1 MGCKGPISQNVR
13 PYPEMNLQF
22 QAPWVGKLQSCPPKS
37 SYGHGVNSCRVI
49 RARFSRIECE
59 TYAQGNFMDCAGSI
73 SQMFDPT
80 LGKPSIS
87 SSWVARKTMI
97 LPFQSHPMDMS
108 VILTEWFKLR
118 LTELSGVHGCGVGIL
133 GTPNPFVGFCRAFG
147 GFLRRFWQY
156 SPLETRV
163 DGPIQK
169 YE

>member
-87 SSWVARKTMI
+87 SSWVARRTMILPSQTHPMDMEWNTYRVFPPSLHNYATRWHSWTALDQYLIFLTLPLDTKTMI
-97 LPFQSHPMDMS
+97 LHNS
-108 VILTEWFKLR
+108 T
-118 LTELSGVHGCGVGIL
+118 
-133 GTPNPFVGFCRAFG
+133 
-147 GFLRRFWQY
+147 
-156 SPLETRV
+156 
-163 DGPIQK
+163 
-169 YE
+169 